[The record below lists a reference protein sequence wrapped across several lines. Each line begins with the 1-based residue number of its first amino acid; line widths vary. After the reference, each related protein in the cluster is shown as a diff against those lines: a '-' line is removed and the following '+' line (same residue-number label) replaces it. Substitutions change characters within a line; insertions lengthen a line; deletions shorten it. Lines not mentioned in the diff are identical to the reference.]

1 MRARTSEVVLG
12 DGVHLPVALA
22 EPPAGAPVRRTTAV
36 LAPGAG
42 SSMRHPSLVA
52 IQTALAL
59 AGVATA
65 TFDFPYRARG
75 ARAPDRLPTLVAAYR
90 AVLDALRRDPA
101 VAAGRIVIG
110 GRSLGGRVASHVAA
124 EGASVDGLVFL
135 AFPLHPPGKPGIER
149 AAHLGRIGAPMLF
162 VQGTRDAFARADLLA
177 RVLRGLPRATLHAIP
192 DADHGFRVPKRT
204 GRTEADVRDE
214 AVRAILGWLDAVP
227 ALR

>member
-1 MRARTSEVVLG
+1 MTPRTSEVVFG
-12 DGVHLPVALA
+12 DGLRLPVALA
-22 EPPAGAPVRRTTAV
+22 APPAGAPVRRTTAV

-52 IQTALAL
+52 VQTGLAR

-90 AVLDALRRDPA
+90 AVLEALARDPA

-124 EGASVDGLVFL
+124 EGARVGGLVFL
-135 AFPLHPPGKPGIER
+135 AFPLHPPGEPGIER
-149 AAHLGRIGAPMLF
+149 AAHLGRIAAPMLF
-162 VQGTRDAFARADLLA
+162 VQGTRDAFARPDLVA
-177 RVLRGLPRATLHAIP
+177 AVLRRLPRATLHAIP
-192 DADHGFRVPKRT
+192 DADHGFHVPKRS
-204 GRTEADVRDE
+204 GRTDADVRDE
-214 AVRAILGWLDAVP
+214 VVQAVVAWLDAT
-227 ALR
+227 R